1 MFGHHQ
7 IEAIKHL
14 VSDLIPGC
22 VATCAINKSFV
33 ALPIKQ
39 NCLTSTG
46 ERVFTQII
54 SDTKVQFHLVH
65 KDEKAYD
72 VFSFERSGLP
82 FTKLERGI
90 FFAIPHMCRGL
101 TIDAENNTIHTQQS
115 ISSQFSMPYL
125 LILQFMRG
133 TNPSCLGSSLTPLC
147 LLQKLSYSSYEGSPC
162 SSGFL
167 CLKKLSNN
175 IAERINTVPD
185 YTYNPFAK
193 PIPMSIEMFEKPLSY
208 RYVDGKNSFYV
219 IDNQSAIHGIIR
231 VKDPKQF
238 DIIDRCSYRHIESLK
253 RIPGFRW
260 MSYSGMHND
269 VILHAGRKHIFHW
282 DRSVW
287 RLKDASHLE
296 KFLSEYGVNTSFAK
310 LLISVVFSLSELR
323 HGTLILILDNSCKPD
338 VIGKIDTSPLG
349 NALCDI
355 VLGSEFSYC
364 VECKMAIGLL
374 SSDGLTTFDKAGKLI
389 GCGEIIDLTKV
400 SNTTTQY
407 AGGGRSQ
414 AACAASAF
422 GVTIKVSEDGPIS
435 LFYQGKKVI
444 EWK

>member
-7 IEAIKHL
+7 IEAIKRL
-14 VSDLIPGC
+14 VSDLVPGC
-22 VATCAINKSFV
+22 VSTCAINKLFV
-33 ALPIKQ
+33 DSPIKQ
-39 NCLTSTG
+39 SYITNTG

-54 SDTKVQFHLVH
+54 SETKVQFYLVH
-65 KDEKAYD
+65 KDKKTSD
-72 VFSFERSGLP
+72 IFSFERNGLS

-90 FFAIPHMCRGL
+90 FFAIPNICRGL
-101 TIDAENNTIHTQQS
+101 TIDTENNTIHTQQS

-125 LILQFMRG
+125 LISQFMRG
-133 TNPSCLGSSLTPLC
+133 TNPSCLGSSVTPLC

-167 CLKKLSNN
+167 CIKKLSND
-175 IAERINTVPD
+175 IAERINAVPD
-185 YTYNPFAK
+185 YTYDPFAK
-193 PIPMSIEMFEKPLSY
+193 PIFMNIEMFEKPLSY

-219 IDNQSAIHGIIR
+219 IDNQSVIHGIIR
-231 VKDPKQF
+231 IKEPKQF
-238 DIIDRCSYRHIESLK
+238 DILDRCSYRHIESLK

-260 MSYSGMHND
+260 VSYSGMHND
-269 VILHAGRKHIFHW
+269 VILHAGRNYTFQW

-287 RLKDASHLE
+287 RLKDISHLE
-296 KFLSEYGVNTSFAK
+296 NLLSEYGVDISFAK
-310 LLISVVFSLSELR
+310 LLVSVIFSLSELR
-323 HGTLILILDNSCKPD
+323 HGTLILISDNSCKPD

-355 VLGSEFSYC
+355 ALNSEFSYC

-374 SSDGLTTFDKAGKLI
+374 SSDGLTTFDKTGKLI
-389 GCGEIIDLTKV
+389 GCGEIIDLTKA
-400 SNTTTQY
+400 SKTTMQY

-422 GVTIKVSEDGPIS
+422 GITIKVSEDGPIS
-435 LFYQGKKVI
+435 LFYQAKKII